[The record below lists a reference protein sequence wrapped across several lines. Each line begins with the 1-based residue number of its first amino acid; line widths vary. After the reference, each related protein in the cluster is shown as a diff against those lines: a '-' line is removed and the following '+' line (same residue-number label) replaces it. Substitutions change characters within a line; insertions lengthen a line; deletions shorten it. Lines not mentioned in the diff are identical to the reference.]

1 MTPTEKGNLGEE
13 AVCRWLTERGY
24 RILER
29 NFRVRGGEIDIIAAK
44 DEDLCFVEVKT
55 RKPDSLESG
64 FEAVNKRKERLM
76 IRAAYLYCEK
86 NEINDEDWYIRYDIA
101 AVTLLQDRV
110 TEIDYVENAFD
121 ESDFHGRF

>member
-13 AVCRWLTERGY
+13 AVCRWLSERGY

>member
-13 AVCRWLTERGY
+13 AVCRWLMERGY

-64 FEAVNKRKERLM
+64 FEAVNKRKERLI